1 MEQPNLPI
9 IEYSEYGRTIKATA
23 SGGERLDVFLAS
35 ACGETR
41 SYVRRLIDEGEASV
55 NGKDETKAGAKL
67 KAGDAVELF
76 IALPASTELAAEDI
90 PLSIVYEDGD
100 IAVIDKPK
108 GMVVH
113 PAPGNETGTLVN
125 AIMYHIK
132 DLSGIGGEMRP
143 GIVHRIDKLTSGLI
157 VIAKNDNAHRS
168 LAAQMKTHEA
178 GRVYLALVNGNIK
191 KDSGTIDTPIGRH
204 RTDRKKMAVRLDGRS
219 AVTHFSVLERLG
231 DYTLIAAKLETGRTH
246 QIRVHMAHIKHPV
259 AGDNVYGPEKNS
271 LGLEG
276 QALHAARLTLRHPSS
291 GETLTFRAA
300 IPEWFTLALKKAG
313 HDSNIDIDKLI
324 DGAKFDG

>member
-1 MEQPNLPI
+1 MPI

-90 PLSIVYEDGD
+90 PLSIVYEDSD

-113 PAPGNETGTLVN
+113 PAP
-125 AIMYHIK
+125 
-132 DLSGIGGEMRP
+132 R
-143 GIVHRIDKLTSGLI
+143 RF
-157 VIAKNDNAHRS
+157 IAYEAHRFYAAHWPPHQRHKHIEHRFCKAFHCLLGHCAFSFASIS
-168 LAAQMKTHEA
+168 L
-178 GRVYLALVNGNIK
+178 
-191 KDSGTIDTPIGRH
+191 
-204 RTDRKKMAVRLDGRS
+204 
-219 AVTHFSVLERLG
+219 
-231 DYTLIAAKLETGRTH
+231 
-246 QIRVHMAHIKHPV
+246 
-259 AGDNVYGPEKNS
+259 
-271 LGLEG
+271 
-276 QALHAARLTLRHPSS
+276 
-291 GETLTFRAA
+291 
-300 IPEWFTLALKKAG
+300 
-313 HDSNIDIDKLI
+313 IDIV
-324 DGAKFDG
+324 